1 MSNANN
7 PKKTNNTNDRPSLSE
22 DQKTRPSIWYKGRYF
37 DFPLVGMILFIVC
50 IGLVM
55 VYSTSA
61 YRGQELYNDGG
72 YFMKRQLVFALVA
85 AAMMFVLSKINYRI
99 LLRYAKWILL
109 FSMGLLVLV
118 YIIGTASHGSA
129 RWLYIGPFGFQPS
142 EFTKLALIIYTAAIC
157 TQKSKS
163 LNKPLSLAKLM
174 LLPVVAIVLIA
185 IENLS
190 TAIICFAIVVLVTFV
205 ASPKTWHFVVL
216 AIIGIAGCALFIAFA
231 GYRADR
237 LRIWL
242 APEKYP
248 DGYQT
253 MQSLYAIGS
262 GGLFGKGLG
271 NSMQKMGFIPESHND
286 MIFSVIC
293 EELGIFG
300 AICIIL
306 LFIALIFRCTVIAI
320 NSADRF
326 GGLLVVGVMVH
337 IAVQVLINISV
348 VTNTIPPT
356 GVPLPFIS
364 YGGSSIVFILLEM
377 GIALSVS
384 RQIKPGR

>member
-1 MSNANN
+1 MSNTNN
-7 PKKTNNTNDRPSLSE
+7 PDERNTMSE
-22 DQKTRPSIWYKGRYF
+22 SDQVRSSFWYRGRYF
-37 DFPLVGMILFIVC
+37 DFPLVGIILFIVC

-61 YRGQELYNDGG
+61 YRGQELYNDSG
-72 YFMKRQLVFALVA
+72 YFVKRQLVFALVA
-85 AAMMFVLSKINYRI
+85 TVIMFVLSKVNYRI
-99 LLRYAKWILL
+99 YIQYAKWILL
-109 FSMGLLVLV
+109 FSMGLLILV

-129 RWLYIGPFGFQPS
+129 RWLYIGSFGFQPS
-142 EFTKLALIIYTAAIC
+142 EFAKLALIIYTAAIC
-157 TQKSKS
+157 TRKSKS
-163 LNKPLSLAKLM
+163 LNNPLSLAKIM
-174 LLPVVAIVLIA
+174 VLPVIAIVLIA

-216 AIIGIAGCALFIAFA
+216 ALIGVAGCALFIALA

-262 GGLFGKGLG
+262 GGLFGRGLG

-300 AICIIL
+300 AICIII
-306 LFIALIFRCTVIAI
+306 LFVALIYRCTVIAI

-326 GGLLVVGVMVH
+326 GGLLAVGVMVH

-377 GIALSVS
+377 GILLSVS

>member
-1 MSNANN
+1 MGNSKAHNNAEITSDNQTT
-7 PKKTNNTNDRPSLSE
+7 PGT
-22 DQKTRPSIWYKGRYF
+22 IWIKGGYIDYPF
-37 DFPLVGMILFIVC
+37 VAMVLLIVC
-50 IGLVM
+50 IGLIM
-55 VYSTSA
+55 VYSTSS
-61 YRGQELYNDGG
+61 YRGMELFNDSA
-72 YFMKRQLVFALVA
+72 YFAKRQLVFALVA
-85 AAMMFVLSKINYRI
+85 MVFAYLVSRMDYRVIAKYSGIILIVSMI
-99 LLRYAKWILL
+99 LLI
-109 FSMGLLVLV
+109 LV

-142 EFTKLALIIYTAAIC
+142 ECAKVSLIIYTAATC
-157 TQKSKS
+157 TANTKS
-163 LNKPLSLAKLM
+163 LNTIRGVAKIM
-174 LLPVVAIVLIA
+174 LLPVIAVILIA

-190 TAIICFAIVVLVTFV
+190 TAIICFAIVFIILFV
-205 ASPKTWHFVVL
+205 ASPKTWYFIVL

-237 LRIWL
+237 IRIWL

-262 GGLFGKGLG
+262 GGIFGRGLG
-271 NSMQKMGFIPESHND
+271 NSIQKMGFIPESHND

-300 AICIIL
+300 ALCIIG
-306 LFIALIFRCTVIAI
+306 LFIVFLKRCMVIAI
-320 NSADRF
+320 NAADRL
-326 GGLLVVGVMVH
+326 GGLLVTGVMAH
-337 IAVQVLINISV
+337 IAVQLIINISV

-364 YGGSSIVFILLEM
+364 YGGSSIVFILIEM
-377 GIALSVS
+377 GLVMSVA
-384 RQIKPGR
+384 RRMKPGR